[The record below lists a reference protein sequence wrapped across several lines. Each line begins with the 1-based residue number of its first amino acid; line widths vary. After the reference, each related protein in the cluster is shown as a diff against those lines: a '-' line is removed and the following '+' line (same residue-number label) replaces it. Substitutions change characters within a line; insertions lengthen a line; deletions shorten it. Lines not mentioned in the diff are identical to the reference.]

1 LGRGVGLAT
10 PLPHAGGKRGRQPA
24 GSFGGHRHDRAK
36 HRCRTPRALQPPII
50 DELLGGAELAR
61 IDELDIRAQRCI
73 LGQWHRVVG
82 PRAVDH
88 CRRDEHYVPGVDG
101 VDEGCG
107 KPLHGALSALRTGIR
122 IAGGEPDEHLGGGQ
136 SSWVSAGHPDG
147 FTGREQPMD
156 AGTQPAAGIADPN
169 PSRRGDH
176 AGDASAAE
184 VATAPD
190 PRRLQVMAEGDPAE
204 NPFANL
210 PMFGDLAK
218 ALAGQGPLNWDA
230 ARQFAAM
237 AATGGT
243 SEANVDPTVRIK
255 LGDLARIV
263 EMHVADVTGFEQS
276 FPAITVVTP
285 GVWAQRALDAYRPLF
300 TEMATSLGQRPTDVA
315 ESSTDPMMAM
325 MAGLSQMMAPA
336 MMGMAIGSMVGRMGA
351 RAFGQ
356 YDLPIPRN
364 DNTLLM
370 VPATID
376 AFAAEWELPADEM
389 RIWVIAQELI
399 AHTLFAIEPLRTA
412 FAALVRQ
419 HAGAFRPD
427 PNAVAEKLAALEGGD
442 DSDDP
447 MQAIQQAFSDPALLL
462 GAVQSPEQARLAPR
476 LDAAVAAVVGYVD
489 YLVDAVA
496 ARTIGGDA
504 LRIAEAVR
512 RRRVESSS
520 QDVYVQRLLGLQLD
534 IAQVQRG
541 KVFIAGVVDRIGE
554 AELRTLFARPDSL
567 PTPAELDAPGL
578 WIARLSL

>member
-1 LGRGVGLAT
+1 
-10 PLPHAGGKRGRQPA
+10 
-24 GSFGGHRHDRAK
+24 
-36 HRCRTPRALQPPII
+36 
-50 DELLGGAELAR
+50 
-61 IDELDIRAQRCI
+61 
-73 LGQWHRVVG
+73 
-82 PRAVDH
+82 
-88 CRRDEHYVPGVDG
+88 
-101 VDEGCG
+101 
-107 KPLHGALSALRTGIR
+107 
-122 IAGGEPDEHLGGGQ
+122 
-136 SSWVSAGHPDG
+136 
-147 FTGREQPMD
+147 
-156 AGTQPAAGIADPN
+156 
-169 PSRRGDH
+169 
-176 AGDASAAE
+176 
-184 VATAPD
+184 
-190 PRRLQVMAEGDPAE
+190 MAEGDPAE

-237 AATGGT
+237 AATGGAT
-243 SEANVDPTVRIK
+243 ESNVDPTVRIK

-276 FPAITVVTP
+276 FPEITVVTP
-285 GVWAQRALDAYRPLF
+285 GVWAQRTLEAYRPLF
-300 TEMATSLGQRPTDVA
+300 TEMATALGQRPAGDA
-315 ESSTDPMMAM
+315 EPSTDPMMAM

-336 MMGMAIGSMVGRMGA
+336 MMGMAIGSMIGRMGA

-364 DNTLLM
+364 DSTLLM

-376 AFAAEWELPADEM
+376 TFANEWELPADEM

-399 AHTLFAIEPLRTA
+399 AHTLFSIEPLRTA

-427 PNAVAEKLAALEGGD
+427 PNAVAEKLAALDTGD
-442 DSDDP
+442 DSGDP

-462 GAVQSPEQARLAPR
+462 GAVQSPEQAQLAPQ

-520 QDVYVQRLLGLQLD
+520 EDVYVQRLLGLQLD
-534 IAQVQRG
+534 VAHVQRG
-541 KVFIAGVVDRIGE
+541 KVFIAGVVDRVGE
-554 AELRTLFARPDSL
+554 AELRTLFTRADSL

>member
-1 LGRGVGLAT
+1 M
-10 PLPHAGGKRGRQPA
+10 
-24 GSFGGHRHDRAK
+24 
-36 HRCRTPRALQPPII
+36 PR
-50 DELLGGAELAR
+50 
-61 IDELDIRAQRCI
+61 
-73 LGQWHRVVG
+73 
-82 PRAVDH
+82 VDS
-88 CRRDEHYVPGVDG
+88 VDQ
-101 VDEGCG
+101 GCG
-107 KPLHGALSALRTGIR
+107 EPLHCALPALRTGIR
-122 IAGGEPDEHLGGGQ
+122 VTGSKPDQHVSGGQ
-136 SSWVSAGHPDG
+136 AARITSGNADVFAE
-147 FTGREQPMD
+147 RKQPMD
-156 AGTQPAAGIADPN
+156 AGAQPAAGIADPD

-176 AGDASAAE
+176 LGDASAAA

-190 PRRLQVMAEGDPAE
+190 PRRLDVMAEGDPAD

-243 SEANVDPTVRIK
+243 SEANVDPTVRIN
-255 LGDLARIV
+255 LGHLARIV

-276 FPAITVVTP
+276 FPEITVVSP
-285 GVWAQRALDAYRPLF
+285 GVWAQRTLDAYRPLF
-300 TEMATSLGQRPTDVA
+300 TEMATALGQRPTDPA
-315 ESSTDPMMAM
+315 EPSPDPMMAM

-356 YDLPIPRN
+356 YDLPIPRS

-376 AFAAEWELPADEM
+376 AFAAEWELPVDEM
-389 RIWVIAQELI
+389 RIWVMAQELI
-399 AHTLFAIEPLRTA
+399 AHTLFAIDSLRTA
-412 FAALVRQ
+412 FASLVRQ

-427 PNAVAEKLAALEGGD
+427 PNAVAEKLAALDNGD
-442 DSDDP
+442 DSGDP

-462 GAVQSPEQARLAPR
+462 GAVQSPEQARLAPQ

-534 IAQVQRG
+534 IAHVQRG
-541 KVFIAGVVDRIGE
+541 KVFIAGVVDRVGE
-554 AELRTLFARPDSL
+554 AELRTLFTRPDSL
-567 PTPAELDAPGL
+567 PTPTELDAPGL